1 MGGDSIIA
9 PLTFRHLGRNGI
21 VQNRTIDV
29 GIAASALL
37 FFLALF
43 VSAVF
48 EPQIRLLHTLQAL
61 IYVAV
66 VWLTWNHRKPG
77 YGAGFF
83 IAAFWNYVNLFV
95 TKWILSGNP
104 IALLAAAGHFGMI
117 LFCAIGYARLPNKR
131 WSDAFVLLAGGAAA
145 IAYFWLIIALT
156 GPQYLPLFRRT
167 LHLA

>member
-37 FFLALF
+37 FTLALF

-48 EPQIRLLHTLQAL
+48 
-61 IYVAV
+61 
-66 VWLTWNHRKPG
+66 
-77 YGAGFF
+77 
-83 IAAFWNYVNLFV
+83 
-95 TKWILSGNP
+95 
-104 IALLAAAGHFGMI
+104 
-117 LFCAIGYARLPNKR
+117 
-131 WSDAFVLLAGGAAA
+131 GGAAA
-145 IAYFWLIIALT
+145 IAYFWLIIALA